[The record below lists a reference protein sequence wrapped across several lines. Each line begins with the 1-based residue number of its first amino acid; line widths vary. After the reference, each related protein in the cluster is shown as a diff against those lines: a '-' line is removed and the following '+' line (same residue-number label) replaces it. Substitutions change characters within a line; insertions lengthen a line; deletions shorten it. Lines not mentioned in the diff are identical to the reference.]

1 MAKSGLSLDS
11 RLQLRPDD
19 LAIHYAGLSQDSKNS
34 HHGVQIID
42 SAIRNL
48 ALNGVA
54 IRRIGKASRSR
65 RADRTFNPEK
75 YHKFRKHLECVIL
88 LRPTEDGRHPDELDP
103 SKLSALQRR
112 LIDAN
117 LRRRHRFLLA
127 QRRSRNQEV
136 DQKQHPVLKVTSPP
150 YIPGTT
156 KTQITS
162 IASDAEF
169 PNPPVIPDDRELF
182 QCPCCCQSLQ
192 AETFKD
198 SKLWKRH
205 LVEDLCPYTCI
216 AENCPTPELL
226 FCTRSEWETHRNMEA
241 MADHLQADH
250 KDELSTKSL
259 STLLSW
265 SAVQKMGITTCPF
278 CPDHGPED
286 APDLVDHVLQEAYE
300 FALRALPWPK
310 PIDHEVNEPHG
321 TFKLPDTGDDE
332 DPISRWLRG
341 SVSEDETAVDLKLCR
356 YDTAD
361 HSEPVNPDEYAD
373 YFDNGGYFDD
383 KSRDNSSAAQSG
395 FAEAESSDTA
405 DRKTLASAST
415 QIAAGDQTADT
426 GEEVAD
432 GSLRDRVHYYY

>member
-1 MAKSGLSLDS
+1 MLFDSLE
-11 RLQLRPDD
+11 
-19 LAIHYAGLSQDSKNS
+19 HYASLSQDSKSS
-34 HHGVQIID
+34 HHGVRNID

-48 ALNGVA
+48 ALIGVA
-54 IRRIGKASRSR
+54 IRRTGKASRSR

-75 YHKFRKHLECVIL
+75 YHEFRKHLECVIL

-103 SKLSALQRR
+103 SKLSGLQRR

-127 QRRSRNQEV
+127 QRRSMNQEEDKPLLAPTISGV
-136 DQKQHPVLKVTSPP
+136 SRASTAEGTLNYAPAKP

-169 PNPPVIPDDRELF
+169 PNPPAIPDDREIF

-192 AETFKD
+192 VETFKD

-205 LVEDLCPYTCI
+205 VVEDLCPYTCI

-226 FCTRSEWETHRNMEA
+226 FCTRSEWETHIKKSHLPEWQCPFCDGDHAKQPNMEA

-265 SAVQKMGITTCPF
+265 SAVQKMGVTTCPF
-278 CPDHGPED
+278 CTADGPED

-310 PIDHEVNEPHG
+310 PINHELNEPPG
-321 TFKLPDTGDDE
+321 TFKLPDKGNDE
-332 DPISRWLRG
+332 NPISRWL
-341 SVSEDETAVDLKLCR
+341 
-356 YDTAD
+356 
-361 HSEPVNPDEYAD
+361 
-373 YFDNGGYFDD
+373 
-383 KSRDNSSAAQSG
+383 
-395 FAEAESSDTA
+395 
-405 DRKTLASAST
+405 
-415 QIAAGDQTADT
+415 
-426 GEEVAD
+426 
-432 GSLRDRVHYYY
+432 